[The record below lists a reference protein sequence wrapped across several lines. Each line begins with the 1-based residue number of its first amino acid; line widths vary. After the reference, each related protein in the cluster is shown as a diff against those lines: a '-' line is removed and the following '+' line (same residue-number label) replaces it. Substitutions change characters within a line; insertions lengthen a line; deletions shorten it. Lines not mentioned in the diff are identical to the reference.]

1 VSENLATALVTALSG
16 ARKAFSLYPPIHPE
30 HKGGLE
36 ALVAAVTE
44 ATAAGPFTL
53 NLHLG
58 RLYQESRVLPTD
70 TPGMRSIAESF
81 EAHRVESMT
90 FNPGFTQSDATTLIE
105 ILSLKPTPDL
115 DVGFELEERG
125 VFGVV
130 VQRLVEPDAVEA
142 EEREEQRGRDRAMYQ
157 RLVSAL
163 KRINSQLGPAGSP
176 NLGDTAVVVESMLER
191 FMEDSAAVLGLAT
204 MRDASEAD
212 LFHSVNT
219 LIYSLTIGVG
229 LEIPEEG
236 LTALGVCALLH
247 DIGKVAFNRDDP
259 TQEDRVRLLHP
270 RVGAEIL
277 ARMPEVDQ
285 AAMLVAFEH
294 HYRPDGGG
302 WPEMDPGY
310 VAHPYSRIV
319 SIADRYDR
327 LTTAP
332 PEDVGLTPDR
342 AVVQLLRETAGSLDQ
357 TFTRVFVR
365 EMGAFPVGCLV
376 RLSDQSV
383 GVVSAPGEDPLQPRV
398 RLVYGPDGLALGS
411 KVDTDLAG
419 SDLSIVEVVPPA
431 ALSETISDH
440 L

>member
-1 VSENLATALVTALSG
+1 VSEDLATTLVTTLSG
-16 ARKAFSLYPPIHPE
+16 ARKAFSLYPAIHPE
-30 HKGGLE
+30 HKGALD
-36 ALVAAVTE
+36 ALVEAATE

-58 RLYQESRVLPTD
+58 RLYQESRVLPAD
-70 TPGMRSIAESF
+70 APGMRSMAESF

-90 FNPGFTQSDATTLIE
+90 FNPGFTRTDATALVE
-105 ILSLKPTPDL
+105 ILALKPSLDL
-115 DVGFELEERG
+115 DVGYELEGRG

-157 RLVSAL
+157 RLVAAL
-163 KRINSQLGPAGSP
+163 KRINTQLGPAGSQ
-176 NLGDTAVVVESMLER
+176 NLGDTATVVESLLER

-204 MRDASEAD
+204 MRNASEAD

-247 DIGKVAFNRDDP
+247 DIGKIAFNRDDP
-259 TQEDRVRLLHP
+259 AQEERIRQLHP

-302 WPEMDPGY
+302 WPEMEPGY

-327 LTTAP
+327 LTTGLPGA
-332 PEDVGLTPDR
+332 DGLTPDR
-342 AVVQLLRETAGSLDQ
+342 AVVQLLRETAGSLDL

-383 GVVSAPGEDPLQPRV
+383 GVVSAPGLDPLKPRV
-398 RLVYGPDGLALGS
+398 RLVYGADGLAL
-411 KVDTDLAG
+411 KAKPDTDLAD
-419 SDLSIVEVVPPA
+419 SELSIIEVVPPA
-431 ALSETISDH
+431 NLSETVSNH

>member
-1 VSENLATALVTALSG
+1 
-16 ARKAFSLYPPIHPE
+16 
-30 HKGGLE
+30 
-36 ALVAAVTE
+36 
-44 ATAAGPFTL
+44 
-53 NLHLG
+53 
-58 RLYQESRVLPTD
+58 
-70 TPGMRSIAESF
+70 
-81 EAHRVESMT
+81 
-90 FNPGFTQSDATTLIE
+90 
-105 ILSLKPTPDL
+105 
-115 DVGFELEERG
+115 
-125 VFGVV
+125 
-130 VQRLVEPDAVEA
+130 
-142 EEREEQRGRDRAMYQ
+142 
-157 RLVSAL
+157 
-163 KRINSQLGPAGSP
+163 
-176 NLGDTAVVVESMLER
+176 
-191 FMEDSAAVLGLAT
+191 
-204 MRDASEAD
+204 
-212 LFHSVNT
+212 
-219 LIYSLTIGVG
+219 VG

-310 VAHPYSRIV
+310 VAHPYSRSV

-332 PEDVGLTPDR
+332 PEDDGLTPDR

-383 GVVSAPGEDPLQPRV
+383 GVVCAPGEDPLQPRV
-398 RLVYGPDGLALGS
+398 RLVYGPDGLALEA
-411 KVDTDLAG
+411 KTETDLAG

-431 ALSETISDH
+431 NLSETVSDH

>member
-1 VSENLATALVTALSG
+1 MSEILATTLVTALSG

-30 HKGGLE
+30 HKGALE
-36 ALVAAVTE
+36 ALVAAAAE

-58 RLYQESRVLPTD
+58 RLYQESRVLPAD
-70 TPGMRSIAESF
+70 APGMRSMAESF

-90 FNPGFTQSDATTLIE
+90 FNPGFTQSDATTLVE
-105 ILSLKPTPDL
+105 ILALKPSPDL
-115 DVGFELEERG
+115 DIGSELEDRG

-130 VQRLVEPDAVEA
+130 VQRLVEPDAAEA

-157 RLVSAL
+157 RLVAAL

-176 NLGDTAVVVESMLER
+176 SLGDTAVVVENMLHR

-259 TQEDRVRLLHP
+259 SQEDRIRMLHP

-327 LTTAP
+327 LTTAQP
-332 PEDVGLTPDR
+332 GDDGLTPDR
-342 AVVQLLRETAGSLDQ
+342 AVVQLLRETTGALDQ
-357 TFTRVFVR
+357 TFARVFVR
-365 EMGAFPVGCLV
+365 EMGAFPVGCFV

-383 GVVSAPGEDPLQPRV
+383 GVVSAPGVDPLQPRV
-398 RLVYGPDGLALGS
+398 RIIYGADGLTLET
-411 KVDTDLAG
+411 KTDEDLAG
-419 SDLSIVEVVPPA
+419 SDLTIVEVVHPSD
-431 ALSETISDH
+431 LRETVSDH

>member
-1 VSENLATALVTALSG
+1 VSEEMATALVTALSG
-16 ARKAFSLYPPIHPE
+16 ARKAFSLYPAAHPE
-30 HKGGLE
+30 HRGALE
-36 ALVAAVTE
+36 GFVGAVAE
-44 ATAAGPFTL
+44 AAAPGPFTL

-58 RLYQESRVLPTD
+58 RLYHESRVLSAD
-70 TPGMRSIAESF
+70 APGMRSVADTF
-81 EAHRVESMT
+81 EAHRIESLT
-90 FNPGFTQSDATTLIE
+90 FNPGFTANDATSLIE
-105 ILSLKPTPDL
+105 VIGLKPSPEL
-115 DVGFELEERG
+115 DVATELEERG

-130 VQRLVEPDAVEA
+130 AQRLQEQDAADVEA
-142 EEREEQRGRDRAMYQ
+142 REERRGQDRAMYH
-157 RLVSAL
+157 RLVAAL
-163 KRINSQLGPAGSP
+163 KRINSQLGPSGSP
-176 NLGDTAVVVESMLER
+176 SLGDTALVVENLLSR

-212 LFHSVNT
+212 LFHGVNT
-219 LIYSLTIGVG
+219 MIYAITIGVG

-236 LTALGVCALLH
+236 LTALGICALLH
-247 DIGKVAFNRDDP
+247 DIGKVAFSRDDP
-259 TQEDRVRLLHP
+259 SQEERIRMLHP

-277 ARMPEVDQ
+277 ARMPEVDR

-302 WPEMDPGY
+302 WPEMEPGY

-319 SIADRYDR
+319 GIADRYDR

-332 PEDVGLTPDR
+332 PDDDGLTPDR
-342 AVVQLLRETAGSLDQ
+342 AVVRLLQETTSLLDQ

-383 GVVSAPGEDPLQPRV
+383 GVVSAPGEDPLRPRV
-398 RLVYGPDGLALGS
+398 RLVYGSDGIALET

-419 SDLSIVEVVPPA
+419 SELSIVEVVRPA
-431 ALSETISDH
+431 DMRETVSDH

>member
-1 VSENLATALVTALSG
+1 MAC
-16 ARKAFSLYPPIHPE
+16 SLYPSIHPE
-30 HKGGLE
+30 HKGALD
-36 ALVAAVTE
+36 ALVSAAAE
-44 ATAAGPFTL
+44 ATAAGSFTL
-53 NLHLG
+53 NVHLG
-58 RLYQESRVLPTD
+58 RLYHESRILPAD
-70 TPGMRSIAESF
+70 APGMRTMVESF
-81 EAHRVESMT
+81 EAHRVESIT
-90 FNPGFTQSDATTLIE
+90 FNRGFTRSDATTLIE
-105 ILSLKPTPDL
+105 ILALKPSSDL
-115 DVGFELEERG
+115 DVGAELEERG

-130 VQRLVEPDAVEA
+130 VQHLVEPDAVVAEA
-142 EEREEQRGRDRAMYQ
+142 REEQRGRDRAMYQ
-157 RLVSAL
+157 RLVAAL

-176 NLGDTAVVVESMLER
+176 NLGDTAVVVEGLLER

-229 LEIPEEG
+229 LEIPEAG
-236 LTALGVCALLH
+236 LTALGICALLH

-259 TQEDRVRLLHP
+259 AQEERIRLLHP

-277 ARMPEVDQ
+277 ARMPEVDR

-294 HYRPDGGG
+294 HYKPDGSG

-310 VAHPYSRIV
+310 IAHPYSRIV

-332 PEDVGLTPDR
+332 PENDGLTPDR

-383 GVVSAPGEDPLQPRV
+383 GVVSAPGEDPLQPCV
-398 RLVYGPDGLALGS
+398 RLLYGPDGLSLDT
-411 KVDTDLAG
+411 KPDTDLSG
-419 SDLSIVEVVPPA
+419 SSLSIVEVVQPSS
-431 ALSETISDH
+431 LSETVSDH

>member
-1 VSENLATALVTALSG
+1 MSEVLATTLVTALS
-16 ARKAFSLYPPIHPE
+16 ATRKAFSLYPPIHPE
-30 HKGGLE
+30 HKGALD
-36 ALVAAVTE
+36 ALVEAATE
-44 ATAAGPFTL
+44 ATAGGPFTL

-58 RLYQESRVLPTD
+58 RLYQESRVLPAD
-70 TPGMRSIAESF
+70 LPGMRSIAESF
-81 EAHRVESMT
+81 EAHRIESMT
-90 FNPGFTQSDATTLIE
+90 FNPGFTRSDATTLVD
-105 ILSLKPTPDL
+105 ILSLKPSADL
-115 DVGFELEERG
+115 DVGTELENRG

-130 VQRLVEPDAVEA
+130 VRRLAEPDATAA

-157 RLVSAL
+157 RMVAAL

-176 NLGDTAVVVESMLER
+176 SLGDTAVIVESMLGR

-204 MRDASEAD
+204 LRDASEAD

-219 LIYSLTIGVG
+219 LIYTITIGVG

-236 LTALGVCALLH
+236 LATLGICALLH

-259 TQEDRVRLLHP
+259 TQEDRIRQLHP

-294 HYRPDGGG
+294 HFKPDGSG
-302 WPEMDPGY
+302 WPEMEPGY
-310 VAHPYSRIV
+310 IAHPYSRIV

-332 PEDVGLTPDR
+332 PESNGLTPDR
-342 AVVQLLRETAGSLDQ
+342 ALVQLLRETAGSLDQ

-383 GVVSAPGEDPLQPRV
+383 GVVSAPGDDPLQPRV
-398 RLVYGPDGLALGS
+398 RLVYGADGLALET
-411 KVDTDLAG
+411 KPDIDLAG

-431 ALSETISDH
+431 DLSETVSDH